1 MDKNTIVGFVLIAGI
16 LLAMQYI
23 NQPSETEINR
33 QNFVKDSIRQEQLRV
48 DSIAKAKKEGIEE
61 PSVINTIDTLLSDS
75 SKTLALAGD
84 FGAFAPS
91 ASGEDKEVTIE
102 NNLLK
107 LTFSTKG
114 ARIID
119 AQLKEYEKWSKDSL
133 GEIIKEPLHLWE
145 DSKNKFEYLI
155 PINGANRSKI
165 LTSELYFDADVKGN
179 MVIFRANAGN
189 GKYIEQKYALK
200 DGKYMLDYDLNLVGL
215 NKVIPSD
222 AEKIEL
228 RWDNYLDKIELNA
241 EYEAMYTSAYYRQA
255 DEDPD
260 HCSCTSDDEESVDK
274 VQWVSHTQQFF
285 NTTLIA
291 ENNFTSAKVAT
302 VGMEEDNADL
312 KKLETRAFLAYDAD
326 ANTSYDMQMYIG
338 PNEFDRLKAYNMD
351 IEEIIPFGWGIF
363 RSVNK
368 WLIRPT
374 FKFLSGFIGNMGIVI
389 LLLTFLVKLLV
400 YPLTYKML
408 HSQAKMQSLKPDLE
422 KLRKQYGEDQQAMQ
436 MKTMEMYRAS
446 GVNPLGGCWPMA
458 LQMPIWYAL
467 FRFFP
472 GSIDFRQESFLWAHD
487 LSTYD
492 SVLELGMTIPF
503 YGDHVSLFTL
513 LWAGTT
519 VIYSYYNMQN
529 MQMPTQQGMNANMMK
544 YMQYLMPVMF
554 LFFFNTYAAGLT
566 VYMFF
571 SNLFNITQTLVTKNF
586 IINHDKVS
594 DQLAANRKKPKKK
607 GGFGERLQKALAEQQ
622 EIQKRQ
628 EESQAKR
635 KKKKK

>member
-1 MDKNTIVGFVLIAGI
+1 MDKNTITGFILIAGI
-16 LLAMQYI
+16 LLVMQYL
-23 NQPSETEINR
+23 NTPSQEEIDR
-33 QNFVKDSIRQEQLRV
+33 QEFLKDSIRQEQLLL
-48 DSIAKAKKEGIEE
+48 DSIAEAKKDGIVT
-61 PSVINTIDTLLSDS
+61 PSITSSIDTLSDS
-75 SKTLALAGD
+75 AKTEVLSGD

-91 ASGEDKEVTIE
+91 AKGEEKEVKIE
-102 NNLLK
+102 NDLLE

-114 ARIID
+114 GRIID
-119 AQLKEYEKWSKDSL
+119 ARLKEYEKWSKDSL
-133 GEIIKEPLHLWE
+133 GELIKEPLHLWE
-145 DSKNKFEYLI
+145 DEKNKFEYLI

-165 LTSELYFDADVKGN
+165 RTSELYFDADVKGN
-179 MVIFRANAGN
+179 MVTFRASAGE
-189 GKYIEQKYALK
+189 GKYIEQKYVLK
-200 DGKYMLDYDLNLVGL
+200 DGKYMMDYDLNLVGL

-222 AEKIEL
+222 AEQIEL

-241 EYEAMYTSAYYRQA
+241 QYEAMYTSAYYRQA

-260 HCSCTSDDEESVDK
+260 HCSCTSDDEEEVEK

-285 NTTLIA
+285 NSTLVA
-291 ENNFTSAKVAT
+291 ENNFKSAVVAT
-302 VGMEEDNADL
+302 VGLGEENEDL
-312 KKLETRAFLAYDAD
+312 KKLQTRAFLAYDAD
-326 ANTSYDMQMYIG
+326 ATSSYDMQMYIG
-338 PNEFDRLKAYNMD
+338 PNEFDRLKAYGMD
-351 IEEIIPFGWGIF
+351 MEEIIPFGWGIF
-363 RSVNK
+363 RTVNK

-374 FKFLSGFIGNMGIVI
+374 FKFLSSFIGNMGIVI

-408 HSQAKMQSLKPDLE
+408 YSQAKMAALKPDME
-422 KLRKQYGEDQQAMQ
+422 KLRKKYGEDQQAMQ

-446 GVNPLGGCWPMA
+446 GVNPLGGCWPMV

-492 SVLELGMTIPF
+492 SILELGMTIPF
-503 YGDHVSLFTL
+503 YGDHISLFTL

-566 VYMFF
+566 IYMFF
-571 SNLFNITQTLVTKNF
+571 SNLFNITQTLVTKNV
-586 IINHDKVS
+586 IINHDKVKEK
-594 DQLAANRKKPKKK
+594 LAENRKKPKKK
-607 GGFGERLQKALAEQQ
+607 GGFGERLQKALEEQQ
-622 EIQKRQ
+622 KIQERQ
-628 EESQAKR
+628 QAEKANR
-635 KKKKK
+635 KKKK

>member
-1 MDKNTIVGFVLIAGI
+1 MDKNTITGFILIAGI
-16 LLAMQYI
+16 LLVMQYL

-33 QNFVKDSIRQEQLRV
+33 QNFIKDSIRQEQLRI
-48 DSIAKAKKEGIEE
+48 DSIAEAKKEGIEM
-61 PSVINTIDTLLSDS
+61 PSITNVIDTLPDS
-75 SKTLALAGD
+75 LKVTKLAGD

-91 ASGEDKEVTIE
+91 ASGKAKEVTIE
-102 NNLLK
+102 NDLIK

-114 ARIID
+114 GRIID
-119 AQLKEYEKWSKDSL
+119 AQLKEYEKWSKDSAV
-133 GEIIKEPLHLWE
+133 GELIKEPLHLWE
-145 DSKNKFEYLI
+145 NKKNKFEYLI

-165 LTSELYFDADVKGN
+165 RTSELYFDADVKN
-179 MVIFRANAGN
+179 NTVTFRASAGN

-222 AEKIEL
+222 AENIEL

-241 EYEAMYTSAYYRQA
+241 EYEAMYTSAYYRQIE
-255 DEDPD
+255 EDPD
-260 HCSCTSDDEESVDK
+260 HCSCTSDDEEVVEK

-285 NTTLIA
+285 NSTLVA
-291 ENNFTSAKVAT
+291 ENNFASAKVAT
-302 VGMEEDNADL
+302 VGMGENSEDL
-312 KKLETRAFLAYDAD
+312 KKLETRAFLAYDAESTV
-326 ANTSYDMQMYIG
+326 NYDMQLYIG
-338 PNEFDRLKAYNMD
+338 PNEFDRLKAYDMD
-351 IEEIIPFGWGIF
+351 LEEIIPFGWGIF
-363 RSVNK
+363 RTVNK

-374 FKFLSGFIGNMGIVI
+374 FKFLSGFIGNMGLVI

-408 HSQAKMQSLKPDLE
+408 YSQAKMAALKPDLE
-422 KLRKQYGEDQQAMQ
+422 KLRKKYGEDQQAMQ

-446 GVNPLGGCWPMA
+446 GVNPLGGCWPMV

-492 SVLELGMTIPF
+492 SILDLGTSIPF

-554 LFFFNTYAAGLT
+554 LFFFNSYAAGLT

-571 SNLFNITQTLVTKNF
+571 SNLFNITQTLVTKNV
-586 IINHDKVS
+586 IINHDKVKEK
-594 DQLAANRKKPKKK
+594 LATNRKKPKKK
-607 GGFGERLQKALAEQQ
+607 GGFGERLQKALEEQQ
-622 EIQKRQ
+622 KIQERQ
-628 EESQAKR
+628 QADKA

>member
-1 MDKNTIVGFVLIAGI
+1 MDKNTITGFILIAGI
-16 LLAMQYI
+16 LLVMQYV
-23 NQPSETEINR
+23 NQPSEAEINR
-33 QNFVKDSIRQEQLRV
+33 QEFIKDSIRQEQLRL
-48 DSIAKAKKEGIEE
+48 DSIAEAKKEGIEA
-61 PSVINTIDTLLSDS
+61 PSITNAIDTLPDS
-75 SKTLALAGD
+75 LKTTALAGD
-84 FGAFAPS
+84 FGAFAAS
-91 ASGEDKEVTIE
+91 ASGKAQEVTIE
-102 NNLLK
+102 NDLLK

-114 ARIID
+114 GRIID
-119 AQLKEYEKWSKDSL
+119 AQLKEYEKWSKDSV
-133 GEIIKEPLHLWE
+133 GELIKEPLHLLE
-145 DSKNKFEYLI
+145 DKKNKFEYLI

-165 LTSELYFDADVKGN
+165 RTSELYFDADVKGN
-179 MVIFRANAGN
+179 MVTFRANAGN
-189 GKYIEQKYALK
+189 GKYIEQKYVLK

-228 RWDNYLDKIELNA
+228 RWDNYLDKIELND

-260 HCSCTSDDEESVDK
+260 HCSCTSDDEEDVEK

-285 NTTLIA
+285 NTTLVA
-291 ENNFTSAKVAT
+291 ENNFASAKVAT
-302 VGMEEDNADL
+302 VGLGEENEDL

-338 PNEFDRLKAYNMD
+338 PNEFDRLKAYDMD
-351 IEEIIPFGWGIF
+351 LEEIIPFGWGIF

-374 FKFLSGFIGNMGIVI
+374 FKFLSSFIGNMGIVI
-389 LLLTFLVKLLV
+389 LLLTLIVKLLV

-408 HSQAKMQSLKPDLE
+408 YSQAKMQALKPDLE
-422 KLRKQYGEDQQAMQ
+422 KLRKKHGEDQQAMQ

-492 SVLELGMTIPF
+492 SILQLGFEIPF
-503 YGDHVSLFTL
+503 YGAHVSLFTL

-571 SNLFNITQTLVTKNF
+571 SNLFNITQTLVTKNVV
-586 IINHDKVS
+586 INHDKVAEE
-594 DQLAANRKKPKKK
+594 LAANRKKPKKK
-607 GGFGERLQKALAEQQ
+607 GGFGERLQKALEEQQKIQERQQAEQA
-622 EIQKRQ
+622 R
-628 EESQAKR
+628 R
-635 KKKKK
+635 KKKK